1 MNVEEVLEA
10 VEQGLLLRQLSPVER
25 FILRQSWMGH
35 TYSDIARDS
44 SYCSAH
50 IKEIGSRLWHDLSEA
65 LGERVTKKNLHLV
78 WNQFQENYTG
88 NEQST
93 TPKDLRT
100 DTVAKDDFSPL
111 FTHTQI
117 KFPGSPLPLN
127 SPLYINRPPIE
138 ELACAEI
145 SQPGCVIRIKAP
157 KRMGKSSLLNRMIA
171 HAKDL
176 GYKAVSLDFQE
187 ADTAIFSSID
197 KFLRWFC
204 INISKQLNL
213 DSKLDDYWDE
223 DMGSK
228 VSCKIYFQDYLLEL
242 IDSPLVLALNEVNR
256 VFEHPSI
263 AQDFLPM
270 LRLWHEQARTLDI
283 WQKLRLVVVH
293 STEIY
298 VPLKLNQSPFNVG
311 LALQVPQFS
320 LEQVQNLAQ
329 RYGINWA
336 DTSAIAQLMAMVG
349 GHPYLLNVALY
360 HLSRQDM
367 TLEHLLE
374 TAPMLTGIYG
384 HHLRGHLEILRQDSQ
399 LVSSLQEVISALDSV
414 ELEAIAAYKLESMGL
429 VQLDGNHAKLSCELY
444 RRYFRKQ
451 LYQEDELSVS
461 SVAIFNR

>member
-25 FILRQSWMGH
+25 FILRQSWSGH

-44 SYCSAH
+44 AYCSAH
-50 IKEIGSRLWHDLSEA
+50 IKEIGSRLWNDLSEA

-78 WNQFQENYTG
+78 WNQFQKNYT
-88 NEQST
+88 EKSA
-93 TPKDLRT
+93 TPKDLLP
-100 DTVAKDDFSPL
+100 DTVAKDDFPL
-111 FTHTQI
+111 LLTQTQI

-138 ELACAEI
+138 ELACAEV

-171 HAKDL
+171 HAKGL

-204 INISKQLNL
+204 TNISKQLNL

-228 VSCKIYFQDYLLEL
+228 MSCKIYFQDYLLEL
-242 IDSPLVLALNEVNR
+242 IDTPLVLALNEVNR

-311 LALQVPQFS
+311 LALQVPQFT
-320 LEQVQNLAQ
+320 LAQVQNLAQ

-336 DTSAIAQLMAMVG
+336 DTSAIEQLMAMVG

-360 HLSRQDM
+360 HLSRRDM
-367 TLEHLLE
+367 TLEHLLQ

-384 HHLRGHLEILRQDSQ
+384 HHLRGHLEILT
-399 LVSSLQEVISALDSV
+399 
-414 ELEAIAAYKLESMGL
+414 G
-429 VQLDGNHAKLSCELY
+429 
-444 RRYFRKQ
+444 
-451 LYQEDELSVS
+451 
-461 SVAIFNR
+461 